1 MNETEEG
8 GDEIEESSSFF
19 FLPLLP
25 KEKVRKNMMFSQ
37 KRRLRLSM
45 DV

>member
-1 MNETEEG
+1 MNETPGG
-8 GDEIEESSSFF
+8 GDEIEESSF